1 MCTLGAV
8 FLLVIF
14 CRRKTLAIFCRRF
27 IIAMGWRF
35 LELKEKIIH
44 FFILEWSSRDSIGPI
59 VKIYGT
65 IVAAKSKTILGDNVL
80 PFAEDTMVPD

>member
-1 MCTLGAV
+1 
-8 FLLVIF
+8 
-14 CRRKTLAIFCRRF
+14 
-27 IIAMGWRF
+27 MGWRF

-65 IVAAKSKTILGDNVL
+65 IVAAKYKTILEDNVL
-80 PFAEDTMVPD
+80 AFADWKYNGSWLEDIAWKWLQAPDFH